1 MKNKY
6 PYALFGNGP
15 KPTHPSVRKRLSL
28 INTFFCVDGG
38 VDKLIEM
45 GYKPDLILGDLDSI
59 DKRKNQ
65 YGCDLIFLEDQTKND
80 LEKSIAW
87 CIDQGIKELEL
98 FGFSH
103 GRDDHHLANI
113 LIMRDFSLK
122 VKIKMYT
129 NNSLLLFINKNSTF
143 SSNPNQKI
151 SIFSFN
157 KETKITTSGLKYSLK
172 NSSLS
177 SASHGISNLATG
189 TSFSVKTSDWILV
202 LIHYYQ

>member
-1 MKNKY
+1 MNYKY

-15 KPTHPSVRKRLSL
+15 KPTHPAVKKRLKL

-38 VDKLIEM
+38 ADKLIEM

-59 DKRKNQ
+59 GNKKNK
-65 YGCDLIFLEDQTKND
+65 YSCDIIFLEDQTKND
-80 LEKSIAW
+80 LEKSIFW
-87 CIDQGIKELEL
+87 CIDQEIKELEL
-98 FGFSH
+98 FGFSN

-113 LIMRDFSLK
+113 LIMKDFSNR

-129 NNSLLLFINKNSTF
+129 NNSLLLFINKHSTF
-143 SSNPNQKI
+143 SSSPNQKI

-157 KETKITTSGLKYSLK
+157 QKTKITTTGLKYSLQ
-172 NSSLS
+172 NASLA

-189 TSFSVKTSDWILV
+189 TSFSIKPSDWILV

>member
-1 MKNKY
+1 MKYKY
-6 PYALFGNGP
+6 PCALFGNGP
-15 KPTHPSVRKRLSL
+15 KPTHPAVKKKLKL
-28 INTFFCVDGG
+28 IKTFFCVDGG
-38 VDKLIEM
+38 VDKLVEM

-59 DKRKNQ
+59 YKEKNK
-65 YGCDLIFLEDQTKND
+65 YDCDVIFLGDQTKND
-80 LEKSIAW
+80 LEKSILW
-87 CIDQGIKELEL
+87 CIDQEIKELEL

-113 LIMRDFSLK
+113 LIIKDFSNK
-122 VKIKMYT
+122 VKIRMYT
-129 NNSLLLFINKNSTF
+129 NNSILLFINKNSTF

-157 KETKITTSGLKYSLK
+157 QETKITTTGLKYPLQ

-189 TSFSVKTSDWILV
+189 TSFSIKPSDWILV
-202 LIHYYQ
+202 LIHYYK

>member
-1 MKNKY
+1 MKYKY

-15 KPTHPSVRKRLSL
+15 KPAHPAVRRRLNL

-38 VDKLIEM
+38 ADKLIEM
-45 GYKPDLILGDLDSI
+45 GYKPNLILGDLDSI
-59 DKRKNQ
+59 DKRSNEYACKT
-65 YGCDLIFLEDQTKND
+65 IFLEDQTKND
-80 LEKSIAW
+80 LEKSISW

-98 FGFSH
+98 FGFSN

-113 LIMRDFSLK
+113 LIMKDFSSR

-129 NNSLLLFINKNSTF
+129 NNSLLLFINKRSTF

-157 KETKITTSGLKYSLK
+157 QETKITTTGLKYPLQNASLA
-172 NSSLS
+172 

-189 TSFSVKTSDWILV
+189 TSFSIRPSDWILV
-202 LIHYYQ
+202 FIHYYK